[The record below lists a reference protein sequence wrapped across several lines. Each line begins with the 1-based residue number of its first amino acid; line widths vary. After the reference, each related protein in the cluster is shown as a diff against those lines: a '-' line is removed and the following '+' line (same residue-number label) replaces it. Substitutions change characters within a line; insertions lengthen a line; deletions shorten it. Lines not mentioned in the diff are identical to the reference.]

1 MSRSKTFLKKKTM
14 RRLKK
19 NKGGKQKRQRK
30 QTKQRRTR
38 RNRKNIRGGGTN
50 PFSEVSSFP
59 SVVGGEIQKTMD
71 IISGNKTPEY
81 QHISALATDQPHL
94 K

>member
-1 MSRSKTFLKKKTM
+1 MENKKGKE
-14 RRLKK
+14 
-19 NKGGKQKRQRK
+19 NKQNKEEHDE
-30 QTKQRRTR
+30 T
-38 RNRKNIRGGGTN
+38 RGGGTN